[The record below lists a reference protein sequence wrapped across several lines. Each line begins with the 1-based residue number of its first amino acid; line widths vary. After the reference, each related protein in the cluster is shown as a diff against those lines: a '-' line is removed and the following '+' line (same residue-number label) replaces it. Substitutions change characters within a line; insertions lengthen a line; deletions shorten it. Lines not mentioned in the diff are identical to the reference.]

1 MMEKVWFHWFSRA
14 RSMAAFRDNDFL
26 PNKKGNVD
34 GSPSIPSYCFLEIFC
49 LTKMDGLQ
57 IGLE

>member
-1 MMEKVWFHWFSRA
+1 MMEKSGFTGFQEQDRWRHFEI
-14 RSMAAFRDNDFL
+14 MIFL